1 MAGGGRGGGVVDTS
15 NSILEARLH
24 YLLKRIKTTKEMAV
38 STSAAEYRAWNILL
52 GQKARKLSKLNR
64 IMSKKHG
71 SQLEGMPTDLRG
83 EKLSVQN
90 S

>member
-15 NSILEARLH
+15 NFILEPRLY

-38 STSAAEYRAWNILL
+38 STSAAEYRVWNILL

-64 IMSKKHG
+64 IMSKKHA

-83 EKLSVQN
+83 QKLSVEN